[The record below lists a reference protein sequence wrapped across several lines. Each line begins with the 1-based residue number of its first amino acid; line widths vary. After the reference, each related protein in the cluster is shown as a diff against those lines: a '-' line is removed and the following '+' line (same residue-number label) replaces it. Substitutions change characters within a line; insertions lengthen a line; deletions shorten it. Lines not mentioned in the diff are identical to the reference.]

1 MKMEITMRYI
11 LMFSYELRKNDWALC
26 EHDQCLTAHNMHGD
40 MQIIIPK
47 QLDEYS
53 TIDLWCSGTLLD
65 SFSTITMLD
74 MHLKGLIKCK
84 Q

>member
-1 MKMEITMRYI
+1 MKIEITMHYV
-11 LMFSYELRKNDWALC
+11 LMFSYELRKDEWELV
-26 EHDQCLTAHNMHGD
+26 EHEYCITAHNMYKD

-47 QLDEYS
+47 QLDEYN

-74 MHLKGLIKCK
+74 IYLKGLLK
-84 Q
+84 

>member
-1 MKMEITMRYI
+1 MNELEITMHYV
-11 LMFSYELRKNDWALC
+11 LTFSYELRKDEWELV
-26 EHDQCLTAHNMHGD
+26 EHEYCITAHNMYKD

-47 QLDEYS
+47 QIDEFC

-65 SFSTITMLD
+65 SFGTVTDLD
-74 MHLKGLIKCK
+74 MQLKELL

>member
-1 MKMEITMRYI
+1 
-11 LMFSYELRKNDWALC
+11 MFSYELRKGDWELC
-26 EHDQCLTAHNMHGD
+26 EHDYCITAHNMYED

-47 QLDEYS
+47 NPDEFN

-65 SFSTITMLD
+65 SFGTITMLD
-74 MHLKGLIKCK
+74 IYLKKTIK

>member
-1 MKMEITMRYI
+1 MKMNITMHYI
-11 LMFSYELRKNDWALC
+11 LMFSYELRKDDWELE
-26 EHDQCLTAHNMHGD
+26 EHNYCIAAHNMYED

-47 QLDEYS
+47 QLDEYN

-65 SFSTITMLD
+65 SFGTITLLD
-74 MHLKGLIKCK
+74 MCLKELL